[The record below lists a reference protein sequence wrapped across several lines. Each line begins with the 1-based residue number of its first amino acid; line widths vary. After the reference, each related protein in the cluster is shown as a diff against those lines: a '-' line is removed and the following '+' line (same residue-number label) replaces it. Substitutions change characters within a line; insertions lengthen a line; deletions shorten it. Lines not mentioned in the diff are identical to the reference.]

1 MPVII
6 FMLMYITGVMLSFAN
21 QSNLKGF
28 RLNIVFRIC
37 LFLKVSKR
45 LIYIHVLIFQCINLI
60 FLTSVII
67 LNFILNENDIVT
79 VYNIYKWT
87 ALIMFISI
95 MTVSAIDVALLEKRG
110 KGYNNESN

>member
-6 FMLMYITGVMLSFAN
+6 FILMYITGVMLSFAN

-28 RLNIVFRIC
+28 RLNIVFRIF

-45 LIYIHVLIFQCINLI
+45 LIFIHTLIFQCINLVLI
-60 FLTSVII
+60 ASVIT
-67 LNFILNENDIVT
+67 LYSILNENDIVT
-79 VYNIYKWT
+79 VYNIYKWI

-95 MTVSAIDVALLEKRG
+95 MAISVIDVARLEKRG
-110 KGYNNESN
+110 KGYNDESN